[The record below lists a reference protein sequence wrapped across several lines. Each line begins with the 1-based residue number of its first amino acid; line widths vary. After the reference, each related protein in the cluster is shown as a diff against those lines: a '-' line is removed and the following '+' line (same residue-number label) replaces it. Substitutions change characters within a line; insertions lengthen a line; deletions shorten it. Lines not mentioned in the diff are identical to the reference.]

1 MREVSDPSL
10 TSRIRRYGVFN
21 ANGCFNCGGCTIS
34 CELTDGNASFPRQVM
49 QAGLLGLND
58 SVRQSFGPW
67 ICHDCGD
74 CSDVCPREAK
84 PRESLAT
91 LRRYLVAEYDWTG
104 LAGRI
109 CASRAWE
116 MAALSIAS
124 GLVLALIIL
133 YHLYVGKV
141 DSTTLRTTAMGME
154 HMFPRI
160 TYFTVAVFLLPLFFL
175 VTNAIRMFVFT
186 MRRGPNREIGL
197 KFYLAQAKT
206 LLVEAI
212 TQKEFLKCPAKLEKR
227 KWIIHWFL
235 AFGFTLLFVIKLFFL
250 RWFQTD
256 KIYAFY
262 HPQRWL
268 GYLGF
273 ACLVAAASEFLFE
286 RYRNRPP
293 FRQQSVFGDWMVPA
307 MLILT
312 AVSGLGVHLLRYAGF
327 GLSAHYCYAAHLM
340 VAVPLLAVEL
350 PFGKSSHMLYRPLAL
365 YFDAVRKMA
374 SRETDARDNQ
384 TVEKGAAA

>member
-10 TSRIRRYGVFN
+10 PSRIRRFGVFN
-21 ANGCFNCGGCTIS
+21 AKGCFNCGGCTLS
-34 CELTDGNASFPRQVM
+34 CELTDGNTTFPRQIM
-49 QAGLLGLND
+49 QAGLLGLKD
-58 SVRQSFGPW
+58 SVRQSLGAW

-74 CSDVCPREAK
+74 CSDICPREAK
-84 PRESLAT
+84 PRESMAT

-104 LAGRI
+104 LAGKI
-109 CASRAWE
+109 CGARAWE
-116 MAALSIAS
+116 VTALSVVA
-124 GLVLALIIL
+124 GLVLAIIVL
-133 YHLYVGKV
+133 YHLYIEKV
-141 DSTTLRTTAMGME
+141 EANTLRTTAMGME

-160 TYFTVAVFLLPLFFL
+160 TYFAVAVFLLPVFFL
-175 VTNAIRMFVFT
+175 LSNAMRMFIFT
-186 MRRGPNREIGL
+186 MRRGPAREIGL
-197 KFYLAQAKT
+197 KHYLAEAKT
-206 LLVEAI
+206 LLVEAV
-212 TQKEFLKCPAKLEKR
+212 TQKEILKCPASLEKR

-250 RWFQTD
+250 QWFQTD

-273 ACLVAAASEFLFE
+273 ACLVVAAGEFMFE

-293 FRQQSVFGDWMVPA
+293 FRQQSVFSDWMVPV

-312 AVSGLGVHLLRYAGF
+312 AVSGMAVHVLRYAGF
-327 GLSAHYCYAAHLM
+327 ALSTHYCYAVHLM
-340 VAVPLLAVEL
+340 VAVPLLVVEL

-365 YFDAVRKMA
+365 YFDAVKKRALK
-374 SRETDARDNQ
+374 ETDSRA
-384 TVEKGAAA
+384 VEKGEAA